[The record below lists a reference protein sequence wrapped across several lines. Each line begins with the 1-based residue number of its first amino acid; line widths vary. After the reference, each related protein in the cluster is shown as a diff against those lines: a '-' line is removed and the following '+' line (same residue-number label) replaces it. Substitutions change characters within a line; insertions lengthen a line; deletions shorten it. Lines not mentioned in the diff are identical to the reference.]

1 MKNHKLITG
10 LALGLGVAIGWFA
23 KPQSSSSALSVAAPT
38 SAARSDL
45 QSEPSST
52 GKRTQREPRTQ
63 RSSEAPSKIDT
74 DEKPSSE
81 AEIAKILIQHKQTK
95 LDQRIAYLTEKID
108 LTSNQK
114 SRLTE
119 WLKGQ
124 MKKVESVDLSNPS
137 SGAVLSKMANSFT
150 NETLEAELANNLTAE
165 QKTDLAA

>member
-1 MKNHKLITG
+1 MKKHKLITG
-10 LALGLGVAIGWFA
+10 LALGLGVVIGWFA
-23 KPQSSSSALSVAAPT
+23 KTQSSSPALSVAAAT

-45 QSEPSST
+45 QSKPSST

-108 LTSNQK
+108 VTSGQR
-114 SRLTE
+114 SRL
-119 WLKGQ
+119 
-124 MKKVESVDLSNPS
+124 
-137 SGAVLSKMANSFT
+137 
-150 NETLEAELANNLTAE
+150 NE
-165 QKTDLAA
+165 